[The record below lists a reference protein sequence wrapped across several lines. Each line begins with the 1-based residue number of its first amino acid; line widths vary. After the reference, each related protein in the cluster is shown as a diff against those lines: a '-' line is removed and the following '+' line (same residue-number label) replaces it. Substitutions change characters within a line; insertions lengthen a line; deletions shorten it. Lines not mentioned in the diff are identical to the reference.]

1 MTRQSVKKGMLAL
14 VVSAAAV
21 LCLVLRSFDSVNADS
36 PTPTPGR
43 ALLQLEADIPKEN
56 PSGMGQGTPPL
67 RREAIQALNTITLDP
82 IADTMVAQGQPNT
95 NFWLEAGNLAIK
107 VGYEDRVSEGQGIV
121 RGLVRFNLSS
131 IPVGSTVNSATL
143 RLHYTYWRDYSGY
156 YRRVTAYRVTDPWM
170 EDTVTWNSRPG
181 YGEAYGFVDLVAGGQ
196 SDFHYYDW
204 DVTSLVQAW
213 VNRTYN
219 NHGIMLRGDEALG
232 IRAFGS
238 WETPGDEGEPPHPYT
253 PQLVVNFDPP
263 PPTLSASP
271 NLLQFSA
278 EDAGP
283 NPQAKTIVVS
293 NIGTDSLTW
302 NATVLTGASWLSLNN
317 TNGTVALLSPHS
329 TSVSVDKSGLQ
340 HGVYEGQIRISSST
354 PGVQGSPQ
362 LVDVTFAYA
371 AEETSL
377 QLYLPIVLRNFD
389 PNLPPSPSAPSRRLV
404 AVVVGVADYEHMEPA
419 LGARAGSP
427 GIDPWYTGFDGGKF
441 VYTLENIGCSSGACA
456 LASMSSSANG
466 NILLLTDSQATKAA
480 IRDAITKWLDV
491 WEDEDTLVV
500 FFFSGHGMYAPDD
513 DGDEDDPYDEF
524 IAPYDLDCD
533 PCYPEV
539 ENPVWLPE
547 TAIRDDELDSWL
559 DELESNQIV
568 IAINSCFSGGMVESM
583 AGTAETLSLG
593 TRSGD
598 GLGPL
603 EVGDGFALDV
613 SKPGRVVLMASRED
627 QESWEFGALKD
638 GVFTYFLIQ
647 ALWSSS
653 ADLNGDGFV
662 SVEEAFQYLVNRV
675 DDCVFPE
682 TGYHQ
687 NPQMYDGVAGE
698 VSLTCP

>member
-1 MTRQSVKKGMLAL
+1 MKRQFVIKGLLASVISVA
-14 VVSAAAV
+14 VV
-21 LCLVLRSFDSVNADS
+21 LCFVLQPFGSVNAGP

-43 ALLQLEADIPKEN
+43 ALLQIEADILQED
-56 PSGMGQGTPPL
+56 PSSMGQGTPPF
-67 RREAIQALNTITLDP
+67 RGEAIQALNTITLDP

-95 NFWLEAGNLAIK
+95 NFWLEAGSLAIK
-107 VGYEDRVSEGQGIV
+107 VGYEDRVSEGRGIV
-121 RGLVRFNLSS
+121 RGLLRFNLSS
-131 IPVGSTVNSATL
+131 IPAGSAVNSATL

-170 EDTVTWNSRPG
+170 EDTVTWNNRPG
-181 YGEAYGFVDLVAGGQ
+181 YGEAYGFVDLVAGSQ

-213 VNRTYN
+213 VNRTHN
-219 NHGIMLRGDEALG
+219 NHGVMLRGDETLG
-232 IRAFGS
+232 LRAFGS
-238 WETPGDEGEPPHPYT
+238 WETGDAYT
-253 PQLVVNFDPP
+253 PQLVVDFDPP

-271 NLLQFSA
+271 NPLEFSL
-278 EDAGP
+278 DGGGP
-283 NPQAKTIVVS
+283 SSQTKPVVVS

-302 NATVLTGASWLSLNN
+302 SATIVGGSSWLSLDKAS
-317 TNGTVALLSPHS
+317 GTAAPLSPD
-329 TSVSVDKSGLQ
+329 TIGVSVDNSGLP
-340 HGVYEGQIRISSST
+340 HGVYTDQIQISSST

-362 LVDVTFAYA
+362 PINVIFAYE
-371 AEETSL
+371 AEGTSL
-377 QLYLPIVLRNFD
+377 QTYLPIVLKNFD
-389 PNLPPSPSAPSRRLV
+389 PNLPPSSPTPSRRLV
-404 AVVVGVADYEHMEPA
+404 AVVVGIADYEHMEPA
-419 LGARAGSP
+419 TGARAGSP
-427 GIDPWYTGFDGGKF
+427 GIDPCCTGFDGGKYA
-441 VYTLENIGCSSGACA
+441 YTLENIGCGSGACA
-456 LASMSSSANG
+456 LTSMSSFAND

-491 WEDEDTLVV
+491 REDEDTLVV
-500 FFFSGHGMYAPDD
+500 FFFSGHGMYDLDD
-513 DGDEDDPYDEF
+513 DGDENDPYDEF

-539 ENPVWLPE
+539 ENPVWLSE

-583 AGTAETLSLG
+583 AGTAKTLSLG
-593 TRSGD
+593 TRSDD

-603 EVGDGFALDV
+603 EMGDGFALDV
-613 SKPGRVVLMASRED
+613 SKLGRVVLMASRED

-662 SVEEAFQYLVNRV
+662 SAEEAFQYLVNRV
-675 DDCVFPE
+675 DACVFPE
-682 TGYHQ
+682 TGHHQ
-687 NPQMYDGVAGE
+687 NPQIYDGVAGE

>member
-1 MTRQSVKKGMLAL
+1 MKRQLVTKGMLAL
-14 VVSAAAV
+14 VVSVAAV
-21 LCLVLRSFDSVNADS
+21 LCLVLRPFDSVYADS

-121 RGLVRFNLSS
+121 RGLLRFNLSS
-131 IPVGSTVNSATL
+131 IPAGSTINVATL

-181 YGEAYGFVDLVAGGQ
+181 YGEACGFVDLVAGGQ

-219 NHGIMLRGDEALG
+219 NHGIMLRGDETLG

-238 WETPGDEGEPPHPYT
+238 WETGDEYT
-253 PQLVVNFDPP
+253 PQLIVDFAPP
-263 PPTLSASP
+263 PPTLNASP
-271 NLLQFSA
+271 NLLHFSA
-278 EDAGP
+278 DDDGP
-283 NPQAKTIVVS
+283 NPQAKTVVVS

-302 NATVLTGASWLSLNN
+302 NATVVGGASWLSLSN
-317 TNGTVALLSPHS
+317 TNGTAAPLSPDS
-329 TSVSVDKSGLQ
+329 ISVSVDKSGLQ
-340 HGVYEGQIRISSST
+340 HDVYEDQIQISSST

-362 LVDVTFAYA
+362 LVDVTFAY
-371 AEETSL
+371 EMEGTSL

-389 PNLPPSPSAPSRRLV
+389 PNLPPSPPASSSRRLV
-404 AVVVGVADYEHMEPA
+404 AVVVGIADYEHMEPA
-419 LGARAGSP
+419 TGARAGSP
-427 GIDPWYTGFDGGKF
+427 GIDPWYTGFDGGKLA
-441 VYTLENIGCSSGACA
+441 YTLENISCGSGACT
-456 LASMSSSANG
+456 LASMSSCAND

-500 FFFSGHGMYAPDD
+500 FFFSGHGMYDLDD
-513 DGDEDDPYDEF
+513 NGDENDPYDEF
-524 IAPYDLDCD
+524 IVPYDVECN
-533 PCYPEV
+533 PCAPDA
-539 ENPVWLPE
+539 VWLSE

-583 AGTAETLSLG
+583 AGTAKTLSLG

-662 SVEEAFQYLVNRV
+662 SAEEAFQYLVNRV

-687 NPQMYDGVAGE
+687 NPQIYDGVAGE